1 MRSSLPAVIK
11 PAEALKF
18 NQYILIDARSGPGI
32 IEKYKELHLKGAIH
46 VDLDTDLSSITGNA
60 AKGGRHPLPDIAAFS
75 KLLSKLGITKESV
88 VFIYD
93 DKSGINAASRFWW
106 MLKNAGHAN
115 VSVIDGGMDAA
126 IKAGFQLSTGEE
138 KNNPAEP
145 YPVTDWSHSK
155 IPITEVEKVLS
166 NPEYIIIDV
175 REAKRYEGI
184 TEPIDKIAGH
194 IPGAVNIPLSENLN
208 ADGTFKSS
216 DELFEKYKNIIAN
229 RNPDHVIVHCGSGV
243 TACHTL
249 LAMEHAGIHGPKLFV
264 GSWSEWSESGRQ
276 VATGK

>member
-1 MRSSLPAVIK
+1 MSSSLPAIIN

-18 NQYILIDARSGPGI
+18 NQYILIDARSGPGVF
-32 IEKYKELHLKGAIH
+32 EKYKESHLKGALH
-46 VDLDTDLSSITGNA
+46 VDLDKDLSSITGNA
-60 AKGGRHPLPDIAAFS
+60 AKGGRHPLPDINAFS
-75 KLLSKLGITKESV
+75 KLLGKLGIRKESV

-126 IKAGFQLSTGEE
+126 VKAGFQLAKGEE
-138 KNNPAEP
+138 RSIPAEP
-145 YPVTDWSHSK
+145 YPVKDWSHSK

-166 NPEYIIIDV
+166 NQEYIIIDV
-175 REAKRYEGI
+175 REAQRFEGI

-194 IPGAVNIPLSENLN
+194 IPGAVNIPLGENLN
-208 ADGTFKSS
+208 SDGSFKSS
-216 DELFEKYKNIIAN
+216 QELLDKYKNIIGN

-264 GSWSEWSESGRQ
+264 GSWSEWSESGRE
-276 VATGK
+276 VATDK